1 MSEENVEFVRFAYRE
16 GYARRTVEDFRD
28 RAADDFEFH
37 MRPGWPGRPVYSLD
51 EMPQIWAD
59 LDDTYTEFSLV
70 PESFA
75 AVGDYVLVTIRQ
87 SARLA
92 GSESRI
98 ESTIWHVWRFS
109 HDTVLEVRTFDRK
122 EDALEAAGLRE

>member
-16 GYARRTVEDFRD
+16 GYARRTVENLRE
-28 RAADDFEFH
+28 RVADDFQFH

-70 PESFA
+70 PESFV
-75 AVGDYVLVTIRQ
+75 AVGDYVLVTIRT

-92 GSESRI
+92 GSETRL
-98 ESTIWHVWRFS
+98 ESTIWHVWLFS
-109 HDTVLEVRTFDRK
+109 HGTVLETRTFDNK
-122 EDALEAAGLRE
+122 EDAFEAMRLRA